1 MDRRNKQIKT
11 EQKSISV
18 IFIIF
23 ALLALIYSG
32 CKKEDHQPTGTT
44 NLKVSLVNSVATKGA
59 YISVHGAYESVNIDI
74 QKVSIHTSS
83 DSAANSGWFD
93 LETNTGIYDLLDYTA
108 GNDTLIAFDTLLQTQ
123 NISQIRLLLGSNNTI
138 VDDGKTYELETP
150 SGQTSG
156 LKVQVHAD
164 LKAGFAYKILLDF
177 DTEKSIIKTGN
188 GKYKLKPVIN
198 TTVLQQ

>member
-1 MDRRNKQIKT
+1 MKIEKNNI
-11 EQKSISV
+11 SI
-18 IFIIF
+18 IFISLTLI
-23 ALLALIYSG
+23 ALIYSG
-32 CKKEDHQPTGTT
+32 CKKEDPQPTGTT
-44 NLKVSLVNSVATKGA
+44 NLKISLINSVYTKGA
-59 YISVHGAYESVNIDI
+59 YISANGAYESVNIDI
-74 QKVSIHTSS
+74 QKVSIHISS
-83 DSAANSGWFD
+83 DSSANSGWFD
-93 LETNTGIYDLLDYTA
+93 LETNTGVYDLLDYTA

-123 NISQIRLLLGSNNTI
+123 NISQIRLLLGNNNTI

-177 DTEKSIIKTGN
+177 DVEKSIIKTGN

-198 TTVLQQ
+198 TTVMQQ